1 MHRKLVA
8 ALAGTA
14 AALLATTAL
23 AAPAPAHAGTAAL
36 VTQTVKIDYSDLDL
50 ESPKAVDRLYARLR
64 SAAKRVCGESDV
76 RHLQGNR
83 LQRDC
88 MRQAMDRAVA
98 QVGHAA
104 LTAKH
109 AERKPARYAQV
120 STATRG
126 S

>member
-1 MHRKLVA
+1 MHRTLVA

-14 AALLATTAL
+14 AALLATAAL
-23 AAPAPAHAGTAAL
+23 AAPAQAGTPGL
-36 VTQTVKIDYSDLDL
+36 VTHTVKVEYSDLNL
-50 ESPKAVDRLYARLR
+50 ESPKGVERLYARLR
-64 SAAKRVCGESDV
+64 SAAKKVCGESDV

-88 MRQAMDRAVA
+88 MQQTMDRAVA

-104 LTAKH
+104 LAAEH
-109 AERKPARYAQV
+109 AQRRPVRYARLE
-120 STATRG
+120 SATRG